1 MTQAKQLLSVI
12 CMGAAAL
19 ALSGCFDEE
28 TAEQTEAQAEQQAA
42 QPAPPP
48 ACADCGRVS
57 GIEQVTVEGEST
69 GAGALGGAIVGV
81 VVGNQIGSG
90 SGKDVAKVVGGI
102 GGAIAGNE
110 AEKKLRTKNYY
121 RVSVAM
127 ETGGTQV
134 VEVADATMLA
144 VGDKVRVQGN
154 NIVLR

>member
-1 MTQAKQLLSVI
+1 MTQAKHLLSAI
-12 CMGAAAL
+12 CMSAAAL
-19 ALSGCFDEE
+19 ALSGCFEEE
-28 TAEQTEAQAEQQAA
+28 TAQKPEAQAEQAE

-48 ACADCGRVS
+48 ACTDCGRVAS
-57 GIEQVTVEGEST
+57 IEKVTVEGEST

-81 VVGNQIGSG
+81 VVGNQVGSG

-110 AEKKLRTKNYY
+110 AEKKLRAKTYY

-134 VEVADATMLA
+134 VEVADATILA